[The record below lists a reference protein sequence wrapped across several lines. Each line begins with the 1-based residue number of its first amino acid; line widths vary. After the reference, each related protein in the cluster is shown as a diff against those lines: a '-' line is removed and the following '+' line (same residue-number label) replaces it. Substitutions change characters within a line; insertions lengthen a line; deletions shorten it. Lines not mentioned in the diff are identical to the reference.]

1 MATDFSFDIV
11 STVDF
16 QEVENALGQARKEI
30 ATRYDFKGAHV
41 EIIRDKERIT
51 MTADDEFRLR
61 AAIDIVKG
69 KFVKRSVPLKNVECG
84 RQEAALGGAI
94 RQVLTI
100 RSGITT
106 EMGKEI
112 VKTIKESKKRIQS
125 SIQADQVRVSGRS
138 KDDLQGVMQLL
149 RARDFGV
156 DLQFTNYR

>member
-1 MATDFSFDIV
+1 MATEYSFDIV
-11 STVDF
+11 SAVDF

-30 ATRYDFKGAHV
+30 ATRYDFKNAHV
-41 EIIRDKERIT
+41 EIIREKERIT
-51 MTADDEFRLR
+51 ITADDEFRLR

-69 KFVKRSVPLKNVECG
+69 KFVKRNVPLKNVEYG

-106 EMGKEI
+106 EKCKEI

-125 SIQADQVRVSGRS
+125 SIQSDQVRVSGRS
-138 KDDLQGVMQLL
+138 KDDLQSVMRLL
-149 RARDFGV
+149 RSQDFGV